1 MPYEGWARADWL
13 EVTPGRAIDKRYVV
27 KQLAELYQKY
37 DVQAVAY
44 DRWGMEEI
52 RRLLDEMGLWVDLV
66 AFGQTYADMSPAVS
80 ALEAGIIG
88 GTLRHSGNPV
98 MSWCFGN
105 LVVETDGAGHRR
117 FTKGKATAKIDCM
130 IALVMAVGYATSR
143 ELDVAPD
150 LSDFVVHF

>member
-1 MPYEGWARADWL
+1 MPYEGWARSDWL

-27 KQLAELYQKY
+27 KQLAELCQKY

-66 AFGQTYADMSPAVS
+66 AFGQTYADMSPAVA

-98 MSWCFGN
+98 M
-105 LVVETDGAGHRR
+105 VVVLSGTWWWKRMGRGTGGSRR
-117 FTKGKATAKIDCM
+117 GRRRRRLTA
-130 IALVMAVGYATSR
+130 
-143 ELDVAPD
+143 
-150 LSDFVVHF
+150 